1 MAGNTEKAVARVQAE
16 AEAAS
21 AFVNAAYKSGTVNK
35 LAIRHE

>member
-1 MAGNTEKAVARVQAE
+1 MAGNTEEAVVQ

-21 AFVNAAYKSGTVNK
+21 AFVNAAYESDTVNK

>member
-1 MAGNTEKAVARVQAE
+1 MAGNTEEAVARVQ

-35 LAIRHE
+35 LSIRHE

>member
-1 MAGNTEKAVARVQAE
+1 MAGNTEE

-21 AFVNAAYKSGTVNK
+21 TFVNAAYKSATVNK

>member
-1 MAGNTEKAVARVQAE
+1 MAGNTEEAVAQVQ

-21 AFVNAAYKSGTVNK
+21 AFVIAAYESDTINK

>member
-1 MAGNTEKAVARVQAE
+1 MAGNTEEAVARVQ

-35 LAIRHE
+35 LVKRHE

>member
-1 MAGNTEKAVARVQAE
+1 MAENTEEAVARVQ

-21 AFVNAAYKSGTVNK
+21 AFVNAAYESGTVNK